1 MTEAIPNQAVLS
13 DAKTPSNESNRQS
26 PTEDQRR
33 IRSFVLRQGRLTG
46 GQARAVQELL
56 PKFGVTSTD
65 ETGGTKVNFATLFGN
80 SNPVVLEIGIGNGDA
95 LAHCAQ
101 ADPNRNYIGAEVHA
115 PGIGHVL
122 LAIEAANLTNA
133 RIFHGDA
140 VTLLAEQCDDASLNQ
155 VNIWFPDPWHKA
167 RHNKRRLIQPAFVDA
182 VVQKLEM
189 GGLLHLAT
197 DWQPYAE
204 HMMDV
209 LSQCARL
216 ENCTESGA
224 FMPKP
229 SWRPST
235 HFERRGER
243 LGHGVWDLLFK
254 KVGKSATP
262 LI

>member
-1 MTEAIPNQAVLS
+1 MNEALPNQTAPASLTTDKNS
-13 DAKTPSNESNRQS
+13 HPS
-26 PTEDQRR
+26 PTDAQRR

-46 GQARAVQELL
+46 GQARAMLELL
-56 PKFGVTSTD
+56 PKFGVL
-65 ETGGTKVNFATLFGN
+65 TGAKANFSAVFGN
-80 SNPVVLEIGIGNGDA
+80 ANPVVLEIGIGNGDA
-95 LAHCAQ
+95 LVHYAREDQ
-101 ADPNRNYIGAEVHA
+101 RRNYIGAEVHA
-115 PGIGHVL
+115 PGVGHAL
-122 LAIEAANLTNA
+122 LAIETAHLTNA

-140 VTLLAEQCDDASLNQ
+140 VTLLAEQCNDESLNQ

-182 VVQKLEM
+182 VVQKLEA

-209 LSQCARL
+209 LSQCNAL
-216 ENCTESGA
+216 ENCAESGGFIA
-224 FMPKP
+224 KQ

-243 LGHGVWDLLFK
+243 LGHGVWDLLFR
-254 KVGKSATP
+254 KV
-262 LI
+262 L

>member
-1 MTEAIPNQAVLS
+1 MNEAIATENNQ
-13 DAKTPSNESNRQS
+13 RS

-46 GQARAVQELL
+46 GQARAMLELL
-56 PKFGVTSTD
+56 PKFGVPS
-65 ETGGTKVNFATLFGN
+65 GAKISGSAPFAN
-80 SNPVVLEIGIGNGDA
+80 AAPIVLEIGIGNGDA
-95 LAHCAQ
+95 LAHCAL
-101 ADPNRNYIGAEVHA
+101 ADPGRNYIGAEVHA
-115 PGIGHVL
+115 PGVGHVL
-122 LAIEAANLTNA
+122 LAIEAADLRNA
-133 RIFHGDA
+133 RVFHGDA
-140 VTLLAEQCDDASLNQ
+140 VTLLSEQIEDASLNQ

-204 HMMDV
+204 HMLEV
-209 LSQCARL
+209 LSQCAGL
-216 ENCTESGA
+216 ENCAEPGS

-254 KVGKSATP
+254 KIA
-262 LI
+262 

>member
-1 MTEAIPNQAVLS
+1 MNEAI
-13 DAKTPSNESNRQS
+13 SNLTAENKSRA

-46 GQARAVQELL
+46 GQARAMQELL
-56 PKFGVTSTD
+56 PKFGVPSFDVASSGVTSFSVTN
-65 ETGGTKVNFATLFGN
+65 GAKLNFGTLFGN
-80 SNPVVLEIGIGNGDA
+80 SAPVVLEIGIGNGDA
-95 LAHCAQ
+95 LAHCAGE
-101 ADPNRNYIGAEVHA
+101 DPSRNYIGAEVHA
-115 PGIGHVL
+115 PGVGHAL
-122 LAIEAANLTNA
+122 LAIEAAQLANA

-182 VVQKLEM
+182 VVQKLEP

-209 LSQCARL
+209 LSQCAGL
-216 ENCTESGA
+216 VNCTEPGA
-224 FMPKP
+224 FMVKP

-243 LGHGVWDLLFK
+243 LGHGVWDLLFR
-254 KVGKSATP
+254 KV
-262 LI
+262 L

>member
-1 MTEAIPNQAVLS
+1 MTDAISNQSSQPDENKSRL
-13 DAKTPSNESNRQS
+13 

-46 GQARAVQELL
+46 GQARAMQELL
-56 PKFGVTSTD
+56 PKFGVPNLYVTN
-65 ETGGTKVNFATLFGN
+65 GAKLNFNNLFGN

-95 LAHCAQ
+95 LAHCAL

-122 LAIEAANLTNA
+122 LAIEAARLTNA
-133 RIFHGDA
+133 RVVHGDA
-140 VTLLAEQCDDASLNQ
+140 VTLLAEQIDDASLNQ
-155 VNIWFPDPWHKA
+155 INIWFPDPWHKA

-209 LSQCARL
+209 LSQCASL
-216 ENCTESGA
+216 ENCAESGVFTA
-224 FMPKP
+224 KP

-243 LGHGVWDLLFK
+243 LGHGVWDLLFR
-254 KVGKSATP
+254 KVV
-262 LI
+262 

>member
-1 MTEAIPNQAVLS
+1 MNEAIPNQTAPTSLTTDKNS
-13 DAKTPSNESNRQS
+13 QPS
-26 PTEDQRR
+26 PTDAQRR

-46 GQARAVQELL
+46 GQARAMLELL
-56 PKFGVTSTD
+56 PKFSVPSSA
-65 ETGGTKVNFATLFGN
+65 KLNFSALFGN
-80 SNPVVLEIGIGNGDA
+80 PAPVVLEIGIGNGDA
-95 LAHCAQ
+95 LAHCAL
-101 ADPNRNYIGAEVHA
+101 ADPGRNYVGAEVHA

-122 LAIEAANLTNA
+122 LAIEAAHLTNA
-133 RIFHGDA
+133 RVFHGDA
-140 VTLLAEQCDDASLNQ
+140 VTLLAEQCDDESLNQ

-182 VVQKLEM
+182 VVQKLEA

-209 LSQCARL
+209 LSQCIAL
-216 ENCTESGA
+216 KNSAESGGFIA
-224 FMPKP
+224 KP

-243 LGHGVWDLLFK
+243 LGHGVWDLLFR
-254 KVGKSATP
+254 KV
-262 LI
+262 L

>member
-1 MTEAIPNQAVLS
+1 MNEAIVTEN
-13 DAKTPSNESNRQS
+13 NRRT

-46 GQARAVQELL
+46 GQARAMLELL
-56 PKFGVTSTD
+56 PKFGVPN
-65 ETGGTKVNFATLFGN
+65 GAKVTAALFGN
-80 SNPVVLEIGIGNGDA
+80 RAPVVLEIGIGNGDA
-95 LAHCAQ
+95 LAHCA
-101 ADPNRNYIGAEVHA
+101 ANDASRNYIGAEVHA
-115 PGIGHVL
+115 PGVGHAL
-122 LAIEAANLTNA
+122 LAIEAAHLTNA

-140 VTLLAEQCDDASLNQ
+140 VTLLAEQITDASLNQ

-167 RHNKRRLIQPAFVDA
+167 RHNKRRLIQPAFVAA
-182 VVQKLEM
+182 VVQKLEA

-204 HMMDV
+204 HMMEV
-209 LSQCARL
+209 LKECAGL
-216 ENCTESGA
+216 VNCAAAGG

-254 KVGKSATP
+254 KT
-262 LI
+262 I

>member
-1 MTEAIPNQAVLS
+1 MNQAIPNPATP
-13 DAKTPSNESNRQS
+13 DKTAPTQQRT

-33 IRSFVLRQGRLTG
+33 IRSFVLRQGRLTA
-46 GQARAVQELL
+46 GQARAMLELL
-56 PKFGVTSTD
+56 PKFGVPN
-65 ETGGTKVNFATLFGN
+65 GAKVRFDALFGN
-80 SNPVVLEIGIGNGDA
+80 SAPVVLEIGIGNGDA

-101 ADPNRNYIGAEVHA
+101 QDLARNYIGAEVHA
-115 PGIGHVL
+115 PGVGHGL
-122 LAIEAANLTNA
+122 LAIETAGLSNA

-140 VTLLAEQCDDASLNQ
+140 VSLLSEQIDDASLNQ

-182 VVQKLEM
+182 VVQKLEV

-204 HMMDV
+204 HMMDE
-209 LSQCARL
+209 LKQCDKL
-216 ENCTESGA
+216 KNCAESGG

-254 KVGKSATP
+254 RIA
-262 LI
+262 

>member
-1 MTEAIPNQAVLS
+1 MNEAI
-13 DAKTPSNESNRQS
+13 SNLTAENKSRA

-46 GQARAVQELL
+46 GQARAMQELL
-56 PKFGVTSTD
+56 PKFGVQS
-65 ETGGTKVNFATLFGN
+65 GAKLNFSTLFGN
-80 SNPVVLEIGIGNGDA
+80 CAPVVLEIGIGNGDA
-95 LAHCAQ
+95 LAHCALE
-101 ADPNRNYIGAEVHA
+101 DPSRNYIGAEVHA
-115 PGIGHVL
+115 PGVGHAL
-122 LAIEAANLTNA
+122 LAIEAARLTNV

-182 VVQKLEM
+182 VVQKLEP

-209 LSQCARL
+209 LSQCAGL
-216 ENCTESGA
+216 ANCATEPGT
-224 FMPKP
+224 FTPKP

-243 LGHGVWDLLFK
+243 LGHGVWDLLFR
-254 KVGKSATP
+254 KV
-262 LI
+262 L